1 MSLKFKWY
9 INCNLIYKMFN
20 KLKKGKNMYITTLD
34 RAFDKLFN
42 GLSRDEFFTES
53 LSTTSFEA
61 EVLDNGKQKVTINTV
76 GHSPKDIQV
85 DVTEESVTIK
95 STKPADS
102 SRFVKDIDLT
112 LTVGTDYDGT
122 KTEAKFENGL
132 LTLLIDKKNERK
144 SRTLK
149 ISY

>member
-1 MSLKFKWY
+1 
-9 INCNLIYKMFN
+9 
-20 KLKKGKNMYITTLD
+20 MYNTLTTFYRLF
-34 RAFDKLFN
+34 RELTKEPVYTYTAPSNSFDVELLED
-42 GLSRDEFFTES
+42 GR
-53 LSTTSFEA
+53 
-61 EVLDNGKQKVTINTV
+61 QKVTINTL
-76 GHSPKDIQV
+76 GHNPKDITV
-85 DVTEESVTIK
+85 DVTEEKVIITAK
-95 STKPADS
+95 KEDKT

-122 KTEAKFENGL
+122 KSEAKFENGL

>member
-1 MSLKFKWY
+1 
-9 INCNLIYKMFN
+9 
-20 KLKKGKNMYITTLD
+20 MYNTLTTFD
-34 RAFDKLFN
+34 RLFN
-42 GLSRDEFFTES
+42 ELTREPLYTKTINHYG
-53 LSTTSFEA
+53 SFEV
-61 EVLDNGKQKVTINTV
+61 EVLEDGKQKVTINTV
-76 GHSPKDIQV
+76 GHNPKDIVV
-85 DVTEESVTIK
+85 DVTEEQVTIK
-95 STKPADS
+95 AKKEDKT

-122 KTEAKFENGL
+122 KSEAKFENGL